1 MLFNF
6 FVKSDNIYSKADNK
20 RETKQRVTIME
31 KIAKYLLLTVLSV
44 IIIFAIS
51 VFACS
56 FIDYFNVDSVE
67 ISGNKKYED
76 EHYLERVSRYM
87 GRNGFG
93 TLFKSVGSLDSLLML
108 FALRDRQTE
117 KGYLNQDPYVINAK
131 VSFVP
136 PNKVKVEVFEREEN
150 FMIRFLEKD
159 IYISKDLT
167 VLGEGMDLQV
177 PEIRGLDVSSC
188 EAGEKIGLSEDVT
201 GILYEIYDHSVY
213 RGRSILDSIEAITF
227 GDKLV
232 FLMRN
237 GVEIILGPMTD
248 MEYKMKCLNDIY
260 YEYLY
265 ENNGGSLDLSDKDR
279 KVYCPG

>member
-1 MLFNF
+1 
-6 FVKSDNIYSKADNK
+6 
-20 RETKQRVTIME
+20 ME
-31 KIAKYLLLTVLSV
+31 KIAKYLLLTVLSI
-44 IIIFAIS
+44 IIIFAVS

-56 FIDYFNVDSVE
+56 FIDYFNVDSII

-76 EHYLERVSRYM
+76 EHYNERVSKYM

-93 TLFKSVGSLDSLLML
+93 TLFKSVGSFDSLLML

-117 KGYLNQDPYVINAK
+117 KSYLTQDPYVMNAK

-150 FMIRFLEKD
+150 FMIRFLEKE

-177 PEIRGLDVSSC
+177 PELKGLNVSSC

-201 GILYEIYDHSVY
+201 GVLFEIYDNSVY
-213 RGRSILDSIEAITF
+213 RGRSILDNIETIVF
-227 GDKLV
+227 GESLIFV
-232 FLMRN
+232 MRN
-237 GVEIILGPMTD
+237 GVEIVMGSLTD
-248 MEYKMKCLNDIY
+248 MDYKMKCLNDIY

-265 ENNGGSLDLSDKDR
+265 ENSGGKLDLSDKDR